1 MSSEVSAEEIKRD
14 ITALYEKIG
23 RCGLSKQELLSA
35 IQKEKES
42 ANELR
47 FYIGED
53 VRRIKNG
60 GIPSF
65 DVESMQQNIVR
76 CHNNIELFE
85 STIKKEDDNIKT
97 FHYMIGV
104 LEEDLVRPREIWY
117 DAKTGQVVEKKIH

>member
-1 MSSEVSAEEIKRD
+1 MSSEVSAAEIERD

-60 GIPSF
+60 SIPSF

-76 CHNNIELFE
+76 CHNNVELFE
-85 STIKKEDDNIKT
+85 STIKKEDDNIKN